1 MKRKATTNLNTRTSK
16 RARRPPTPVPRLPR
30 EIVMMILNRARQA
43 RQNNIRRIARQLR
56 ANNQW
61 ITPANIRMHLYGGFN
76 PATQNVYPYTRAEIN
91 NVVARMVANDE
102 L

>member
-1 MKRKATTNLNTRTSK
+1 M
-16 RARRPPTPVPRLPR
+16 
-30 EIVMMILNRARQA
+30 
-43 RQNNIRRIARQLR
+43 QL
-56 ANNQW
+56 
-61 ITPANIRMHLYGGFN
+61 YN